1 MGQRPSEHVEQ
12 TIATYDLIA
21 TAYKI
26 TATPELR
33 AWLEE
38 AMRVFVD
45 YLPGTRVLV
54 PGCGD
59 GRDSRYLSS
68 LGLDVTSF
76 DLSPGMLKVAI
87 SQDPGGLYVRR
98 DLRDVHTF
106 DGSYDGIWACGCL
119 YHLTKHEFS
128 QCIRN
133 CQALLSSGGVLYLNM
148 KEGEGQRYEEQPG
161 PRCPGGPSAR
171 ELLRGRRFYAY
182 YGHEEL
188 LAHLLGFEV
197 LLERRLLPAEGGF
210 ELWLRKRAGQHPH
223 RTDGAS
229 RHR

>member
-1 MGQRPSEHVEQ
+1 MGQRPSDHVEQ
-12 TIATYDLIA
+12 TIATYDSIA

-38 AMRVFVD
+38 SMRVFVD
-45 YLPGTRVLV
+45 YLPGTRGLV

-68 LGLDVTSF
+68 RGLDVTSF

-87 SQDPGGLYVRR
+87 SQDPEGLLGVR
-98 DLRDVHTF
+98 VP
-106 DGSYDGIWACGCL
+106 L

-128 QCIRN
+128 RCIRS

-148 KEGEGQRYEEQPG
+148 KEGEGERYEERPG
-161 PRCPGGPSAR
+161 PRCPGGPRAR
-171 ELLRGRRFYAY
+171 ELLQGRRFYAY

-188 LAHLLGFEV
+188 LARFRGFEV

-210 ELWLRKRAGQHPH
+210 ELWLRKREG
-223 RTDGAS
+223 
-229 RHR
+229 